1 MARKESKMTELYYHD
16 PKGGKKHIKEV
27 IIHMFGEDG
36 EWLWFTLVFDD
47 GSSLQSYNFKG
58 VYT

>member
-1 MARKESKMTELYYHD
+1 MKMTELYYYD
-16 PKGGKKHIKEV
+16 PKGGKKHIKEI

-36 EWLWFTLVFDD
+36 EWLWCELVFDD
-47 GSSLQSYNFKG
+47 GSSLQSHNFKG